1 MEEIN
6 DLKKKVNHLEYEE
19 IKSIKEDI
27 SNIKSDLK
35 INNLLTQQ
43 SIESSD
49 KLSSTLDN
57 VKDTMLIMSESMKR
71 SNEASENLAKS
82 VKSLENKV
90 DVKFDEQEKR
100 MDEIDDKSKI
110 DLVKSGTNTIA
121 NNIWKYILLAIGFGG
136 IGSLLSTFIK

>member
-1 MEEIN
+1 MIEVE

-19 IKSIKEDI
+19 IKGIKEDI
-27 SNIKSDLK
+27 SNIKADLK
-35 INNLLTQQ
+35 VNNILTQQ
-43 SIESSD
+43 SIESSE

-71 SNEASENLAKS
+71 SNEVSENLANS

-90 DVKFDEQEKR
+90 DTKFDEQEKR

-110 DLVKSGTNTIA
+110 DIVRSGRDTIYS
-121 NNIWKYILLAIGFGG
+121 NLWKYVLIALGCGG
-136 IGSLLSTFIK
+136 LGTIITQFIK